1 MSNAGNGGTG
11 SGKLIL
17 AIPSKGRLME
27 ATAELFERSGLKL
40 VKSGHERGYRG
51 EVAGEPGIEI
61 AFVSAAEIAQH
72 LKAGKAHLGVTGE
85 DLIHETMS
93 DAMTRV
99 EIVSHLG
106 FGFADVVVAVPNYWI
121 DVATMADLEEAAVIF
136 RRRHGARLRVAT
148 KYMSLT
154 RRFFAGH
161 RIVKQSAA
169 IAAAGAAVTQYRIVE
184 SHGATEGAPAAGTA
198 ELIVDIT
205 TTGSTLKAN
214 ALKVLDDGVI
224 LKSQATL
231 FASRAAEWTPALTAL
246 RETIAAALARQG
258 GPG

>member
-1 MSNAGNGGTG
+1 MSNAGNGGIAADR
-11 SGKLIL
+11 LIL

-27 ATAELFERSGLKL
+27 ATAELFEKAGLKL
-40 VKSGHERGYRG
+40 QKSGHERGYRG
-51 EVAGEPGIEI
+51 EIAGHPGIEI
-61 AFVSAAEIAQH
+61 AFVSAAEIAQS
-72 LKAGKAHLGVTGE
+72 LKVGKAHLGVTGE
-85 DLIHETMS
+85 DLIHEAMS
-93 DAMTRV
+93 DATTRV

-121 DVATMADLEEAAVIF
+121 DVATMADLEEAAVIY

-148 KYMSLT
+148 KYTSLT
-154 RRFFAGH
+154 RRFFAGQ
-161 RIVKQSAA
+161 RIVKSGASSPTV
-169 IAAAGAAVTQYRIVE
+169 GAAVTQYRIVE

-231 FASRAAEWTPALTAL
+231 FASRAAPWTPALTAL
-246 RETIAAALARQG
+246 RDTIARALARTS
-258 GPG
+258 